1 MLELHIH
8 LGLLCME
15 QRKTMHLE
23 EIVSWRD
30 MFTPLFFKD
39 VTSTWIAFTCRWDA
53 GEVDDLWEREKSWV
67 DDAEVWS
74 RTLLNVDENIRLGA
88 IAFGLGTLIYTGLE
102 FVHFFEVISTTSFPP
117 TFPGSYGLQFVAHPL
132 RHQPG
137 APHDL
142 HLHADVLPLH
152 ALQAQHQQE
161 QDHRKVWTDAPL
173 SRVLVVKLSLAKLL
187 FHRQQTAVF
196 GSELLSG
203 KNRKKVCHWKWNKE
217 NWSVLSN

>member
-1 MLELHIH
+1 MDRFHLKVRCWWSWWPLKVRKAMGRWCWGMISNSFECWRVYQTWGDCLWTGHPNLHRV
-8 LGLLCME
+8 GVCPLL
-15 QRKTMHLE
+15 RGDFYNK
-23 EIVSWRD
+23 
-30 MFTPLFFKD
+30 
-39 VTSTWIAFTCRWDA
+39 
-53 GEVDDLWEREKSWV
+53 
-67 DDAEVWS
+67 
-74 RTLLNVDENIRLGA
+74 
-88 IAFGLGTLIYTGLE
+88 
-102 FVHFFEVISTTSFPP
+102 FPP

-173 SRVLVVKLSLAKLL
+173 SRALVVKLSLAKLL

-203 KNRKKVCHWKWNKE
+203 KNRKKACHWKWNKE